1 MNNGVMLGQMWFY
14 LMKIFGYMM
23 KIIFHKRMELLRHTQ
38 LKELKPE
45 TIQTKYN
52 FKFQE
57 TEKNLRFSQS

>member
-1 MNNGVMLGQMWFY
+1 
-14 LMKIFGYMM
+14 
-23 KIIFHKRMELLRHTQ
+23 MELLRHTQ

-57 TEKNLRFSQS
+57 TEKTLRFSQS